1 MKPFGC
7 PASCALPPL
16 RKPRE
21 KLGGTKLIFPAI
33 DKLLFGQIVQ
43 AALMG
48 S

>member
-1 MKPFGC
+1 MKPIGY
-7 PASCALPPL
+7 PASCAPPPL

-33 DKLLFGQIVQ
+33 DKPLFGQIDR
-43 AALMG
+43 AALMR